1 MSFRSRITLLWYLDA
16 LVNLEKDAPTAATGK
31 SNAARSNKP
40 ARSKATKSGDDSFFN
55 MLAAEVSSER
65 PTSGVSNRKGPIKK
79 LADSVTNNDASIKT
93 PKKAEEFDD
102 LDEFFKSLE

>member
-1 MSFRSRITLLWYLDA
+1 
-16 LVNLEKDAPTAATGK
+16 
-31 SNAARSNKP
+31 
-40 ARSKATKSGDDSFFN
+40 